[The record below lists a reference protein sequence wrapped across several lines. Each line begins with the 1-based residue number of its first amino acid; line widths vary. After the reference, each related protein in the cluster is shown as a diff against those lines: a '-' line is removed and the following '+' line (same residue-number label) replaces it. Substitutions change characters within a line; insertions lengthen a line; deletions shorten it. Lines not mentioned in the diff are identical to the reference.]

1 MVDLALITA
10 IIAWVGFI
18 YLIMKMQDMEEDV
31 NDLKRKLRDLEEE
44 DD

>member
-10 IIAWVGFI
+10 IISWVGFI
-18 YLIMKMQDMEEDV
+18 YLIMKMQEMEEDV